1 MALCKKIL
9 KILVRIFEKPV
20 IEHEKVC
27 FYLDPNSNPSKNRP
41 KKKGNGFGRH

>member
-9 KILVRIFEKPV
+9 KKLVRTFEKPV

-27 FYLDPNSNPSKNRP
+27 FKADFSEKIIFYFK
-41 KKKGNGFGRH
+41 FGSLAFVK